1 LTVPLESCEKTPES
15 LGITIEDVRAR
26 FADCILDSGSRE
38 LSRGGESIDLTPKA
52 FALLEALV
60 NAYPEAVSKQALYE
74 VLWPGV
80 FVETGN
86 LHTLIGEIRS
96 AIADGEHQIIRTVH
110 RFGYAL
116 ASEVFTDES
125 PAAILILGARQIP
138 LHEGETIIGREIV
151 GSPDVS
157 RAHARITVHSGKIR
171 IEDLDSKNGTWVAG
185 KRITS
190 AELHDGDEIIL
201 GRTRAVVRLTPTDV
215 TMTAPPIVANP
226 E

>member
-1 LTVPLESCEKTPES
+1 LAVPPESCEKTPES
-15 LGITIEDVRAR
+15 LGITIPDVRVR
-26 FADCILDSGSRE
+26 FADCVLDSKSRE
-38 LSRGGESIDLTPKA
+38 LSRRGVSIDLTPKA

-60 NAYPEAVSKQALYE
+60 NAYPEAVSKQALYD

-116 ASEVFTDES
+116 ASEVFTGDR
-125 PAAILILGARQIP
+125 PAAVLILGARQIP
-138 LHEGETIIGREIV
+138 LHEGENIIGREIV

-157 RAHARITVHSGKIR
+157 RAHVRITVHGGDLH
-171 IEDLDSKNGTWVAG
+171 IEDLDSKNGTWVLG
-185 KRITS
+185 KRVPS
-190 AELHDGDEIIL
+190 AILHDGDEIIL
-201 GRTRAVVRLTPTDV
+201 GRTRAVIRLARADV
-215 TMTAPPIVANP
+215 TMTVPPMDGAS
-226 E
+226 

>member
-1 LTVPLESCEKTPES
+1 M
-15 LGITIEDVRAR
+15 RAH
-26 FADCILDSGSRE
+26 FADCVLDSGSRE
-38 LSRGGESIDLTPKA
+38 VSRRGTSIDLTPKA

-60 NAYPEAVSKQALYE
+60 SAYPQAVSKKDLYD

-86 LHTLIGEIRS
+86 LHTLVAEIRS
-96 AIADGEHQIIRTVH
+96 AIADDEHQIIRTVH

-116 ASEVFTDES
+116 AAEVSTDAT
-125 PAAILILGARQIP
+125 PAAILILGTRQVA
-138 LHEGETIIGREIV
+138 LHEGENIIGREIA

-157 RAHARITVHSGKIR
+157 RAHASITVQGSELGIK
-171 IEDLDSKNGTWVAG
+171 DLDSKNGTWIAG

-190 AELHDGDEIIL
+190 APLHDGDEIIL
-201 GRTRAVVRLTPTDV
+201 GRTRAVVRLTRTDV